1 METHKTFSIRIPNE
15 LFGRLEDAVARDGRS
30 RNAIIVDALG
40 RHLEFL
46 RVVAE
51 SSAELIASLSANRL
65 KEVAIDQLVH
75 GASQAQAAGKA
86 EPPASSETQTPE
98 ASGPAFEQV
107 GNIKIPRTTGDKS

>member
-15 LFGRLEDAVARDGRS
+15 LFGRLEDAVGRDGRS

-65 KEVAIDQLVH
+65 KEVAIDQIIH
-75 GASQAQAAGKA
+75 GAAQTQAGKT
-86 EPPASSETQTPE
+86 ESSPAATDPY
-98 ASGPAFEQV
+98 F
-107 GNIKIPRTTGDKS
+107 GDE